1 MKFSGKWIG
10 AVLAAVLVV
19 STVQVG
25 SMASVS
31 PTGSAAAANG
41 ADFDPGMIISD
52 EVFYNSGTM
61 SASDVQGFLNAR
73 VPSCRSGY
81 VCLKDYRQATTSQ
94 PARSEGCAPY
104 AGQASESAAQIIAKV
119 AAACGINPQ
128 ALIVLLEKEQG
139 LVSDDWPTTRQYRS
153 ATGYGCPDTA
163 DCDANYYGF
172 FNQLYHAAWQFKKYR
187 ANPSIRGYQAG
198 RYNTIQWHPNAG
210 CGSSQVYI
218 ANQATAGLYIYT
230 PYRPN
235 AAALANL
242 YGTGDGCSSYGNRNF
257 WRMFTDWFG
266 STRSPSPERPVNT
279 TPVIF
284 AVAKDGTMNTYPGDG
299 RGGWTTPYRTGT
311 GWDGMR
317 IVTGAGDIDGDG
329 NRDVLALHNNG
340 GLYLYRTD
348 GLGRFTDLRAV
359 GDGFGGVTA
368 LFGAGD
374 FNTDG
379 SQDFIARD
387 AAGNLQLY
395 ANNGTGQFAPP
406 LQIGNGWGG
415 FTALVGGF
423 DFSGDRNPDVIART
437 ASGDL
442 WLYPGNGRAGWGT
455 PVRIGQGWNGMSA
468 IQSPGDFDGDGRADL
483 LVINASADLWLY
495 PATGPGTFAAP
506 RRVGS
511 AWGGIRLLIGP
522 GPQAPRPVPLRAGLG
537 DLTGDGSSDVLATT
551 GDGAVWLFAADGR
564 GGWLWS
570 GATSFGSVV
579 PNAIFGGGDF
589 DRNGRRDVFV
599 RDTVGDLWRFP
610 SNGAGG
616 FESPVKAGQG
626 WGGFNTILSPGD
638 ATGDRNPDIIARD
651 GNGVL
656 WLYAG
661 DGAGGLGNAIQIGT
675 GWQGMRS
682 IFSPGDFNGDG
693 HGDLMAINALG
704 DLYLYAG
711 IGDAGRFLEPVRV
724 GTNWAAMNH
733 LFSTGDFDGDLKA
746 DVLGRTAD
754 GALWLFQGNG
764 SGGWGAVRQIG
775 QGWSGLNLI
784 S

>member
-61 SASDVQGFLNAR
+61 SAADVQGFLNAR
-73 VPSCRSGY
+73 VPSCRAGY

-104 AGQASESAAQIIAKV
+104 TGQSSESAAQIIAKV

-235 AAALANL
+235 SAALANL

-279 TPVIF
+279 TPVVYTVGSNG
-284 AVAKDGTMNTYPGDG
+284 ALTVYPGDG
-299 RGGWTTPYRTGT
+299 RGGWTTPYQTGV
-311 GWDGMR
+311 GWNGMR
-317 IVTGAGDIDGDG
+317 FVVGAGDLDGDG
-329 NRDVLALHNNG
+329 NRDVLALG
-340 GLYLYRTD
+340 GDTLWIYRTD
-348 GLGRFTDLRAV
+348 GFGRFVGTLKV

-368 LFGAGD
+368 LLSAGD

-379 SQDFIARD
+379 TQDFMVRD
-387 AAGNLQLY
+387 DAGNLQLY

-406 LQIGNGWGG
+406 KLIGNGWTG
-415 FTALVGGF
+415 FTALLGGE
-423 DFSGDRNPDVIART
+423 DFNGDGNEDVITRAPN
-437 ASGDL
+437 GDL
-442 WLYPGNGRAGWGT
+442 MLYPGNGRAGWGA
-455 PVRIGQGWNGMSA
+455 PVRIGNGWQGMWS
-468 IQSPGDFDGDGRADL
+468 IQSPGDFDGNGRPDL
-483 LVINASADLWLY
+483 VVINSTANLWLY
-495 PATGPGTFAAP
+495 PMVGPGAFGAP
-506 RRVGS
+506 RQIGT
-511 AWGGIRLLIGP
+511 AWGGTQLLVGP
-522 GPQAPRPVPLRAGLG
+522 GQPAGGVVPVRGGLG
-537 DLTGDGSSDVLATT
+537 DLNGDGSSDVIAATK
-551 GDGAVWLFAADGR
+551 DGAASLYASNGA
-564 GGWLWS
+564 GGWLS
-570 GATSFGSVV
+570 QTQLSFGSVI
-579 PNAIFGGGDF
+579 PSAIFGAGDF
-589 DRNGRRDVFV
+589 DRDGRRDVFV
-599 RDTVGDLWRFP
+599 RDTAGNLWRYP
-610 SNGAGG
+610 SDGHGG
-616 FESPVKAGQG
+616 FASPILSGNG
-626 WGGFNTILSPGD
+626 WSAFTALLSPGD
-638 ATGDRNPDIIARD
+638 TNGDRTSDVIARD
-651 GNGVL
+651 GNGAL

-661 DGAGGLGNAIQIGT
+661 NGAGQFLDPIQIGN
-675 GWQGMRS
+675 GWQGMKS
-682 IFSPGDFNGDG
+682 VFSPGDFNGDG
-693 HGDLMAINALG
+693 RSDVMAIDTSGRLF
-704 DLYLYAG
+704 LYPG
-711 IGDAGRFLEPVRV
+711 NGGGGVMDGVQIGQGWT
-724 GTNWAAMNH
+724 GMNH
-733 LFSTGDFDGDLKA
+733 VFSPGDFDGDLKS
-746 DVLGRTAD
+746 DVIARSTD
-754 GALWLFQGNG
+754 GTLWLFQGNG
-764 SGGWGAVRQIG
+764 TGGWGSVRQIG
-775 QGWSGLNLI
+775 WGWSGLDFI